1 MDKSS
6 KHKEDKEPGFN
17 RLESHR
23 KSLILN
29 ASALP
34 PFTKAA
40 SSPTEFYKIGKL
52 KKKENFGKIF
62 YSNQKECPKT
72 TEGKMICMKFFLR
85 GVCTKSCNR
94 VHSLSG
100 DDKKKFDA
108 FIKACREK
116 ATGDFPQGANFL
128 RLKDLC
134 PLPMFMQSHLHSLQL
149 LAIMRLR
156 GYYSQGAFRVY

>member
-1 MDKSS
+1 MIKLHDTMDKSS

-52 KKKENFGKIF
+52 KKTKISARYSIPIKKNVQKPQKGK
-62 YSNQKECPKT
+62 
-72 TEGKMICMKFFLR
+72 
-85 GVCTKSCNR
+85 
-94 VHSLSG
+94 
-100 DDKKKFDA
+100 
-108 FIKACREK
+108 
-116 ATGDFPQGANFL
+116 
-128 RLKDLC
+128 
-134 PLPMFMQSHLHSLQL
+134 
-149 LAIMRLR
+149 
-156 GYYSQGAFRVY
+156 